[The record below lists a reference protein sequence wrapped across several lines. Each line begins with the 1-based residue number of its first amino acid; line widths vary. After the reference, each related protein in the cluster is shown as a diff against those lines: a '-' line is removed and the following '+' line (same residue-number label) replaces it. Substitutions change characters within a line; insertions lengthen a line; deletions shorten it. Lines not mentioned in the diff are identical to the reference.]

1 VSILKPCFP
10 LNTTLPE
17 ESVIMKKTHGLK
29 VGSLILAATLFAGPG
44 FIVHAAAQERSS
56 RSYLIDLN
64 SRTATNLGTLGGD
77 TFANGV
83 NNAGQ
88 VVGLSMTPIGDW
100 RAFVTG
106 PDGAGIRKLDALS
119 EVQSE
124 ASDINDSGQIVG
136 NADLF
141 SGKSYAFIT
150 GPNGMGVRDL
160 GTLGGH
166 YSGASAI
173 NAGGQVV
180 GTSLT
185 ANGQYHAFITGP
197 AGVGMRDLGSLTPS
211 SSYSHATDINAAG
224 QVVGDSLLIGDNHP
238 FITGP
243 NGTGMRDIGTL
254 GGDTILQNFHAAL
267 GINDAGQVVGYSV
280 PSGTHWP
287 SERSHAFITGP
298 NGAGIRDLGTLHD
311 YDISGAYAINNS
323 GQVVGDSVRRF
334 CDLCGVPD
342 IPHAFITGPDGVGMT
357 DLNSLVDLPEGV
369 ILTGAR
375 DINDAGQVIATA
387 IPELQ
392 AYPMFLA
399 GLGLIAFT
407 TRRKWRTV

>member
-1 VSILKPCFP
+1 
-10 LNTTLPE
+10 
-17 ESVIMKKTHGLK
+17 MKTTHGLK
-29 VGSLILAATLFAGPG
+29 IGSLILAATLFAGSLG
-44 FIVHAAAQERSS
+44 ISTHTVAQEQSY

-77 TFANGV
+77 TFARSV

-88 VVGLSMTPIGDW
+88 VVGLSLTATGNW

-106 PDGAGIRKLDALS
+106 PDGVGIRKLDALS
-119 EVQSE
+119 NVDSE
-124 ASDINDSGQIVG
+124 ASDINDAGQIVG
-136 NADLF
+136 NADSF

-150 GPNGMGVRDL
+150 GPNGMGMRNL

-166 YSGASAI
+166 SSGASAI

-180 GTSLT
+180 GSSVT

-197 AGVGMRDLGSLTPS
+197 DGLGMRDLGTLGEGDSAAS
-211 SSYSHATDINAAG
+211 AINAHG
-224 QVVGDSLLIGDNHP
+224 QVVGTSGLMGNDHP

-254 GGDTILQNFHAAL
+254 GGDTVLRNFHGAR

-298 NGAGIRDLGTLHD
+298 NGAGIRDLGTLYD
-311 YDISGAYAINNS
+311 YDLSIASAINNA
-323 GQVVGDSVRRF
+323 GQVVGFSVKSF
-334 CDLCGVPD
+334 CDLCEVPD
-342 IPHAFITGPDGVGMT
+342 TPHAFITGPDGVGMT

-369 ILTGAR
+369 LLTDAT
-375 DINDAGQVIATA
+375 DINDAGQVIAIA
-387 IPELQ
+387 IPEPQSYVML
-392 AYPMFLA
+392 LA
-399 GLGLIAFT
+399 GLGLIGFMAHGK
-407 TRRKWRTV
+407 RRVKV